1 MTEPIEP
8 AIQAL
13 RRALADA
20 VTECDRMLYG
30 PPWDSRQA
38 RQRLPAVLER
48 VAVCMAR
55 VQAALRRGGR
65 HE

>member
-30 PPWDSRQA
+30 QPGASRHA

-48 VAVCMAR
+48 VAVRMAR
-55 VQAALRRGGR
+55 VQAALQAR